1 MIEPDFHFIS
11 QENVEIVGI
20 TPLARSFINNLLLLD
35 KTYDILYNSSI
46 HRMDDSIYYYYDK
59 KLFNIT
65 GIINHP
71 QPKFTNKSI
80 VLMINLQSEEKI
92 KINVDCNVNDIN
104 GLNYTLKCT
113 SREYFYGNLQSSISF
128 IDDGDILLINFV
140 NSTQSIIKI
149 NESEYYNLIFKKSS
163 RGLSAGA
170 IVAIICVPIA
180 VIALIIYIVAHFH
193 FKNKRISKIEFDNS
207 TNRIINN
214 W

>member
-1 MIEPDFHFIS
+1 
-11 QENVEIVGI
+11 
-20 TPLARSFINNLLLLD
+20 
-35 KTYDILYNSSI
+35 
-46 HRMDDSIYYYYDK
+46 
-59 KLFNIT
+59 
-65 GIINHP
+65 
-71 QPKFTNKSI
+71 
-80 VLMINLQSEEKI
+80 MINLQSEEKI
-92 KINVDCNVNDIN
+92 KTNVDCNVNDIN

-140 NSTQSIIKI
+140 KI

-180 VIALIIYIVAHFH
+180 VIALIMYIVAHFH